1 MISIITSIVSI
12 IVTAVSGYIVWYLQ
26 QHVNKKDNTSK
37 ALMLLLR
44 HELKEYYQMYSERG
58 SITMTELEEYI
69 EIYETYHSLGGNGLA
84 TKLLE
89 EVKKIDVKGD

>member
-1 MISIITSIVSI
+1 MINIITSIVSI

-44 HELKEYYQMYSERG
+44 HELKEYYHTYKNRG
-58 SITMTELEEYI
+58 YISLSELEEYN
-69 EIYETYHSLGGNGLA
+69 EIYETYHALGGNGIA
-84 TKLLE
+84 TKMLE

>member
-1 MISIITSIVSI
+1 
-12 IVTAVSGYIVWYLQ
+12 
-26 QHVNKKDNTSK
+26 
-37 ALMLLLR
+37 MLLLR
-44 HELKEYYQMYSERG
+44 HELKEYYQMYSDRG

-69 EIYETYHSLGGNGLA
+69 EIYETYHSLGGNGLT